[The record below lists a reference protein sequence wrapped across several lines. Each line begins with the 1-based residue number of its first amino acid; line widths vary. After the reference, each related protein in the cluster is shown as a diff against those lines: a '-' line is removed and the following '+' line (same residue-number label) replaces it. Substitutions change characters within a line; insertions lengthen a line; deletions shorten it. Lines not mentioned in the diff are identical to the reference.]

1 MIKRS
6 TQSTACEGSERCP
19 EKDAP
24 RRYCRHVVFLRSVP
38 RHRRSPRHGGGFSL
52 LLVAVTLM
60 GSGCTLSGHP
70 AVPPSP
76 QVLGEPKV
84 TPLAV
89 GQPAP
94 AGTGELGAVSC
105 ANARRCWA
113 VGVAGPNPAPAGVS
127 TVVIVA
133 TTNGGT
139 SWKAQQ
145 VAGGS
150 TPQLSGISC
159 PTPTECMAVGS
170 NGASLPGS
178 GVVVTTTDAGATWSP
193 ALSPPSALAVS
204 SVACASPTECTVIV
218 TDGTVS
224 WSDQSSDLGQ
234 SWQQKGGLPSPF
246 LAGNDLTCVP
256 GGSCLVAGYVPTSNG
271 HGEGAVALSADGGQ
285 TWALAKV
292 PAGIGLLQSVACL
305 SVFECLAGGTTNT
318 TVSDVVPA
326 KGELLSSTDGGH
338 TWQTS
343 ARPVPVDDVFGV
355 ACPSARQCAM
365 VGTRWFGFPAIATGA
380 VAQSLDGGQTF
391 RISPTAYTP
400 ITLTAVSCPTTTGC
414 VAVGEDTVA
423 RLTLLRPKPPPVP
436 SRSPG

>member
-1 MIKRS
+1 
-6 TQSTACEGSERCP
+6 
-19 EKDAP
+19 
-24 RRYCRHVVFLRSVP
+24 
-38 RHRRSPRHGGGFSL
+38 
-52 LLVAVTLM
+52 M
-60 GSGCTLSGHP
+60 GSGCALSGRP
-70 AVPPSP
+70 AAPPSP
-76 QVLGEPKV
+76 RVLGEPKG

-150 TPQLSGISC
+150 TPQLSGVSC
-159 PTPTECMAVGS
+159 PTATECMAVGS

-193 ALSPPSALAVS
+193 AMSPPNALAVT
-204 SVACASPTECTVIV
+204 SVACAGPTDCTVIV
-218 TDGTVS
+218 SDGTVT
-224 WSDQSSDLGQ
+224 WSDHSVDFGQ
-234 SWQQKGGLPSPF
+234 SWQQEGGLPSPF
-246 LAGNDLTCVP
+246 LAGNDLTCAP
-256 GGSCLVAGYVPTSNG
+256 GGPCLVAGYVPTSNG
-271 HGEGAVALSADGGQ
+271 HGNGAIALSTDSGQ
-285 TWALAKV
+285 TWALASV
-292 PAGIGLLQSVACL
+292 PAGIGLLQSVTCP
-305 SVFECLAGGTTNT
+305 SVSECLAAGTTNT

-326 KGELLSSTDGGH
+326 KGELLVSADGGH

-343 ARPVPVDDVFGV
+343 AHPVPVDDVFGI
-355 ACPSARQCAM
+355 ACPSAQQCAM
-365 VGTRWFGFPAIATGA
+365 VGTKWFGFPAIATGA
-380 VAQSLDGGQTF
+380 VAQSLNGGLTF
-391 RISPTAYTP
+391 RASPTAYAP
-400 ITLTAVSCPTTTGC
+400 ITLTALSCPTTIGC

-423 RLTLLRPKPPPVP
+423 RLTLLKPKPRSVP
-436 SRSPG
+436 SRSHGLLRGTGA